1 MVSVQRAPWFR
12 REAGFRAAQFCAAIL
27 TIALV
32 TSSVQAGP
40 LTLAGRADLRCRS
53 GAAQFPFQPMLPA
66 AKRVLRD
73 TGKLTI
79 VALGSSAT
87 AGAGASEISH
97 SYPAVLEAELKRRLP
112 EAEVKVVNKG
122 VGGQSAYDM
131 LQRMDTEVL
140 EEKPTLVIWQ
150 TAVNDAVRDIGE
162 EKLAKILRKGIR
174 KLRDADVDTVLI
186 DLPWLPREERYP
198 KYDDYRAVLAKV
210 AEEQGVAVFP
220 RYGIMKN
227 WARAKQFTA
236 EELVGMDGLHMV
248 DSGYRCLAVR
258 IADGIAAEL
267 TGAKLGLAEAPGA
280 SN

>member
-1 MVSVQRAPWFR
+1 
-12 REAGFRAAQFCAAIL
+12 
-27 TIALV
+27 
-32 TSSVQAGP
+32 
-40 LTLAGRADLRCRS
+40 
-53 GAAQFPFQPMLPA
+53 MLPA
-66 AKRVLRD
+66 AKKVLRE

-97 SYPAVLEAELKRRLP
+97 SYPSVLEAELKRRLP

-140 EEKPTLVIWQ
+140 EEKPALLIWQ

-174 KLRDADVDTVLI
+174 KLRDAEVDAILM

-198 KYDDYRAVLAKV
+198 KYDDYRAVLANV
-210 AEEQGVAVFP
+210 AEEQGVSVFP
-220 RYGIMKN
+220 RYGIMKS
-227 WARAKQFTA
+227 WARSKQFTA

-248 DSGYRCLAVR
+248 DAGYRCLAIR

-267 TGAKLGLAEAPGA
+267 TGAKLGLAGAPGA

>member
-1 MVSVQRAPWFR
+1 
-12 REAGFRAAQFCAAIL
+12 
-27 TIALV
+27 
-32 TSSVQAGP
+32 
-40 LTLAGRADLRCRS
+40 
-53 GAAQFPFQPMLPA
+53 MLPA

-97 SYPAVLEAELKRRLP
+97 SYPALLESELKRRLP

-140 EEKPTLVIWQ
+140 EEKPALVIWQ

-210 AEEQGVAVFP
+210 AEEQGAAVFP
-220 RYGIMKN
+220 RYGIMKS
-227 WARAKQFTA
+227 WARSKQFTA

-248 DSGYRCLAVR
+248 DAGYRCLAVR